1 MPVRTPGAGA
11 RESAIDLSI
20 LGAACAFGFT
30 LARWLEPGLPEG
42 VEATGTAF
50 VMAVGG
56 ALARYWRK
64 KARAK

>member
-20 LGAACAFGFT
+20 LGAACAFGFSIG
-30 LARWLEPGLPEG
+30 RWLVPDLPEG
-42 VEATGTAF
+42 LEATGTAF

-64 KARAK
+64 KARTK

>member
-11 RESAIDLSI
+11 REAAIDLSI
-20 LGAACAFGFT
+20 LGAACAFGFS
-30 LARWLEPGLPEG
+30 LARYVKPDLPEG
-42 VEATGTAF
+42 LESTGTAF